1 MDNRKSST
9 PAVTADVATV
19 FVAIELSGKDW
30 LTAVQTPRQERP
42 GRHKLAAADAL
53 GLWAVIERERAA
65 LQRDGWSG
73 VRVVTCYEAGRDGF
87 WLHRFLVTQGAESWV
102 VDPGSILVNRRA
114 RRAKSDRLD
123 VEVLLRLAIRYDAGD
138 RHQGRMV
145 VVPSIAEEDARRPG
159 RERRRLLSERTAH
172 SNRIQ
177 GLLATHGVYGY
188 RPLRTD
194 RWAQLAALRCADGQ
208 ALPAQVH
215 DEIVREVHRL
225 EFVEG
230 QIAAVEKGRA
240 AALAAAPAE
249 DDGARQVKALRR
261 LRGFGPE
268 FSNMLVRE
276 VYYRQ
281 FANRRKVASY
291 VGLTSSPFRSGGMD
305 HEQGIAKAGNR
316 RARSTAIELAW
327 LWLMHQPDSALS
339 RWFHARLGGSRS
351 SRLKRILI
359 VALARKLVV
368 ALWRYLT
375 TGLLPE
381 GARLKSA

>member
-9 PAVTADVATV
+9 PAVAADVATV
-19 FVAIELSGKDW
+19 FVAIELSGKSW
-30 LTAVQTPRQERP
+30 LAALQSPRQERP
-42 GRHKLAAADAL
+42 GHHSLAPADAL

-87 WLHRFLVTQGAESWV
+87 WLHRFLSAQGAESWV
-102 VDPGSILVNRRA
+102 VDPGSVLVNRRA

-123 VEVLLRLAIRYDAGD
+123 VEGLLRLVIRHDAGD
-138 RHQGRMV
+138 WYLGRMV
-145 VVPSIAEEDARRPG
+145 VVPSVAEEDARRPG

-172 SNRIQ
+172 NNRIQ
-177 GLLATHGVYGY
+177 GLLATHGIYGY
-188 RPLRTD
+188 RPLRAD
-194 RWAQLAALRCADGQ
+194 RWVQLATRRCADKQ

-215 DEIVREVHRL
+215 EEIERELHRL
-225 EFVEG
+225 EFVDE
-230 QIAAVEKGRA
+230 QIAAVEKRRA
-240 AALAAAPAE
+240 VALAAAPAE
-249 DDGARQVKALRR
+249 DDNARRVKVLLR

-268 FSNMLVRE
+268 FASMLVRE

-291 VGLTSSPFRSGGMD
+291 VGLSPSPFRSGGMD

-327 LWLMHQPDSALS
+327 LWLRHQPDSALA
-339 RWFHARLGGSRS
+339 RWFYARLGGAKSR
-351 SRLKRILI
+351 RLKRILV

-375 TGLLPE
+375 AGLLPE
-381 GARLKSA
+381 GARLKSI

>member
-30 LTAVQTPRQERP
+30 LAAVQSPRQERP
-42 GRHKLAAADAL
+42 GRHKLAPADAP

-65 LQRDGWSG
+65 LQGDGWSE

-87 WLHRFLVTQGAESWV
+87 WLHRFLVSQGAESWV

-123 VEVLLRLAIRYDAGD
+123 VESLLRLVIRYDAGD

-188 RPLRTD
+188 RPLRAE
-194 RWAQLAALRCADGQ
+194 RWAQLAVLRCADGQ

-215 DEIVREVHRL
+215 EEIERELHRL
-225 EFVEG
+225 AFVDE
-230 QIAAVEKGRA
+230 QIAAVEKRRA

-249 DDGARQVKALRR
+249 DGAAGQVKALQR
-261 LRGFGPE
+261 LRGLGIE
-268 FSNMLVRE
+268 FSSMLVRE

-291 VGLTSSPFRSGGMD
+291 VGLTSSPFRSGSTD

-327 LWLMHQPDSALS
+327 LWLRHQPDSVLTH
-339 RWFHARLGGSRS
+339 WFYARLAGTTSR
-351 SRLKRILI
+351 RLKRILI

-375 TGLLPE
+375 AGLLPE
-381 GARLKSA
+381 GARLKST

>member
-1 MDNRKSST
+1 MDNRKSSAS
-9 PAVTADVATV
+9 AVGGDIATV
-19 FVAIELSGKDW
+19 FVAIELSGKEW
-30 LTAVQTPRQERP
+30 LTAVQSPRQDRP
-42 GRHKLAAADAL
+42 GRHKLAAADAR
-53 GLWAVIERERAA
+53 GLWAVIERERSA
-65 LQRDGWSG
+65 LQRAGWRE

-87 WLHRFLVTQGAESWV
+87 WLHRFLVSQGAASFV
-102 VDPGSILVNRRA
+102 VDPGSMLVNRRA
-114 RRAKSDRLD
+114 RRAKSDGLD
-123 VEVLLRLAIRYDAGD
+123 VESLLRLVIRHDAGD
-138 RHQGRMV
+138 YSLGRMV

-159 RERRRLLSERTAH
+159 RERQRLLSERTAH
-172 SNRIQ
+172 NNRVQ
-177 GLLATHGVYGY
+177 ALLATHGAYGY
-188 RPLRTD
+188 RPLRRD
-194 RWAQLAALRCADGQ
+194 RWVRLAALRRADGEP
-208 ALPAQVH
+208 LPAQLQE
-215 DEIVREVHRL
+215 EIARELDRL

-230 QIAAVEKGRA
+230 QIAAVEKQRA
-240 AALAAAPAE
+240 AALTAAPA
-249 DDGARQVKALRR
+249 DDDAVRQVQALRR

-291 VGLTSSPFRSGGMD
+291 VGLTSSPFRSGGTE
-305 HEQGIAKAGNR
+305 HEQGIAKAGNK

-327 LWLMHQPDSALS
+327 LWLVHQPDSALS

-375 TGLLPE
+375 AGLLPE
-381 GARLKSA
+381 GARLKSR

>member
-9 PAVTADVATV
+9 PAVTGDSATV

-30 LTAVQTPRQERP
+30 LAGMQSPGQEWP
-42 GRHKLAAADAL
+42 CRHKLAAADAR
-53 GLWAVIERERAA
+53 GLWAVIERERST
-65 LQRDGWSG
+65 LQRAGWSK

-87 WLHRFLVTQGAESWV
+87 WLHRFLVAQGAESFV
-102 VDPGSILVNRRA
+102 VDPGSMLVDRRA
-114 RRAKSDRLD
+114 RRAKSDCLD
-123 VEVLLRLAIRYDAGD
+123 VESLLRLVIRHDAGD
-138 RHQGRMV
+138 RSLGRMV

-188 RPLRTD
+188 RPLRAD
-194 RWAQLAALRCADGQ
+194 RWVQLAARRGADGQ
-208 ALPAQVH
+208 ALPGQVH
-215 DEIVREVHRL
+215 EEIIRELHRL
-225 EFVEG
+225 EFADA
-230 QIAAVEKGRA
+230 QIAAVEKRRVA
-240 AALAAAPAE
+240 TLAAAPAG

-261 LRGFGPE
+261 LRGIDIE
-268 FSNMLVRE
+268 FATMLVRE

-327 LWLMHQPDSALS
+327 LWLRHQPDSALT
-339 RWFHARLGGSRS
+339 RWFHARLAGTKSR
-351 SRLKRILI
+351 RLKRIFI

-375 TGLLPE
+375 AGLLPE
-381 GARLKSA
+381 GVRLKTA

>member
-9 PAVTADVATV
+9 PAVKADVATV
-19 FVAIELSGKDW
+19 FVAIELSRKDW
-30 LTAVQTPRQERP
+30 LAAVQSPRQERP
-42 GRHKLAAADAL
+42 GRHKLAAADAR

-65 LQRDGWSG
+65 LQREGWAA

-87 WLHRFLVTQGAESWV
+87 WLHRFLSAQGAESWV

-114 RRAKSDRLD
+114 RRAKSDGLD
-123 VEVLLRLAIRYDAGD
+123 VEGLLRLVIRHDAGD
-138 RHQGRMV
+138 RSLGRMV
-145 VVPSIAEEDARRPG
+145 VVPSVAEEDARRPG

-172 SNRIQ
+172 NNRIQ
-177 GLLATHGVYGY
+177 GLLATHGIYDY
-188 RPLRTD
+188 RPLRAD
-194 RWAQLAALRCADGQ
+194 RWVQLAALRGADRQ
-208 ALPAQVH
+208 ALPAQLH
-215 DEIVREVHRL
+215 EEIVHELHRL
-225 EFVEG
+225 EFVDE
-230 QIAAVEKGRA
+230 QIAAVEKRRA
-240 AALAAAPAE
+240 ADLAAAPAA
-249 DDGARQVKALRR
+249 DGAARQVKALRR

-268 FSNMLVRE
+268 FSSMLVCE

-291 VGLTSSPFRSGGMD
+291 VGLSPSPFRSGQLD

-327 LWLMHQPDSALS
+327 LWLQHQPDSALT
-339 RWFHARLGGSRS
+339 RWFYARLGGTKSR
-351 SRLKRILI
+351 RLKRILI

-381 GARLKSA
+381 GARLKSI

>member
-1 MDNRKSST
+1 MDNRKSSAPT
-9 PAVTADVATV
+9 VATDVATV
-19 FVAIELSGKDW
+19 FVAIELSRKEW
-30 LTAVQTPRQERP
+30 LAAVQSPRQERP
-42 GRHKLAAADAL
+42 SHHKLAAADRR
-53 GLWAVIERERAA
+53 GLWAVIEKERAA
-65 LQRDGWSG
+65 LQRAGWAT

-87 WLHRFLVTQGAESWV
+87 WLHRFLVAQGAQSQV

-123 VEVLLRLAIRYDAGD
+123 VEGLLRLVIRYAAGD
-138 RHQGRMV
+138 RSVGRMV

-172 SNRIQ
+172 GNRIQ
-177 GLLATHGVYGY
+177 GLLATHGIYGY
-188 RPLRTD
+188 QPLHGD
-194 RWAQLAALRCADGQ
+194 RWVKLAQRHCADGQ

-215 DEIVREVHRL
+215 EEIVRELHRL
-225 EFVEG
+225 EFLNR
-230 QIAAVEKGRA
+230 QIAAVAKQRA

-268 FSNMLVRE
+268 FSSLLVRE

-291 VGLTSSPFRSGGMD
+291 VGLAPSPFRSGGTE

-327 LWLMHQPDSALS
+327 LWLKHQPESALA
-339 RWFHARLGGSRS
+339 RWFHARLGATGSR
-351 SRLKRILI
+351 RLKRILI

-375 TGLLPE
+375 AGLLPQ
-381 GARLKSA
+381 GARLKAT